1 MRGGLALH
9 SGATLIPSATK
20 TNGGEDAFF
29 FLPRALG
36 VADGVGGWADVGVDP
51 GIYARAL
58 MSAAEKAAQ
67 SELARAEA
75 SGAGD
80 SGNPVVVL
88 RDAAKEAKG
97 IRGGSTACIL
107 LLVGEELRCANLGD
121 SGFLVVRKGA
131 VAFQSPPLQHSF
143 NFPYQ
148 LSGES
153 QYSDDVD
160 KAQAMAFKVA
170 PGDTV
175 VCGTDGLFDNAYP
188 EEICQAVVQGAQ
200 FKETP
205 EETSKAL
212 ADLAFK
218 NATDNSKLSPWAAEA
233 RKHGYFSEGGGKMDD
248 MTVVVSKVIH
258 ESAL

>member
-1 MRGGLALH
+1 MRGGLAFH

-36 VADGVGGWADVGVDP
+36 VADGLGGWADVGVDP

-58 MSAAEKAAQ
+58 MGAAEKAAC
-67 SELARAEA
+67 SELSKAEGSA
-75 SGAGD
+75 PGG
-80 SGNPVVVL
+80 GEPLTVL
-88 RDAAKEAKG
+88 RAAAKEAEG

-148 LSGES
+148 LSGDS

-160 KAQAMAFKVA
+160 KAQSLTFKVA

-188 EEICQAVVQGAQ
+188 EEICRAVVQGAQ

-233 RKHGYFSEGGGKMDD
+233 RKHGYFSTWGGKMDD
-248 MTVVVSKVIH
+248 VTVVVSKVIQ